1 MIYVLTCS
9 ATRSHAQSKA
19 SGQDDI
25 ASTSMQ
31 THDAANTFKLKVVIT
46 YMKLELFCGSQ
57 SNSTI
62 QFSPYSSSIV

>member
-1 MIYVLTCS
+1 MTYVLTCS
-9 ATRSHAQSKA
+9 ETRSHAQSKA

-25 ASTSMQ
+25 ASANMQ

-46 YMKLELFCGSQ
+46 YMKLELFGGSQ